1 MDLSVKEYKQRLAY
15 KLVDKFTSEF
25 YEKTGMKA
33 RVMVEQLNFP
43 KKDKTLINDKIVSL
57 DRLESE
63 MLDAVPFTLDKNP
76 LKVASRKGEYVDVRC
91 IFCYIACKMLGFSL
105 ISVGRYLNKDHTS
118 IIHMNK
124 RAQNLINTDE
134 RFLSLFRI
142 IYEKLNIT
150 ADADTI

>member
-33 RVMVEQLNFP
+33 RVMVEQLNYP
-43 KKDKTLINDKIVSL
+43 KHDKTVYNEKIVSL

-63 MLDAVPFTLDKNP
+63 ILTAVPFNLNKNP
-76 LKVASRKGEYVDVRC
+76 LKDKSRKGEYVDIRC

-105 ISVGRYLNKDHTS
+105 ISVGRYLGKDHTS

-134 RFLSLFRI
+134 RFLSLFKI
-142 IYEKLNIT
+142 IYEKINIT
-150 ADADTI
+150 ADANTI

>member
-33 RVMVEQLNFP
+33 RVMVEQLNYP
-43 KKDKTLINDKIVSL
+43 KSDKSIFHDKIVSL
-57 DRLESE
+57 DRLENE
-63 MLDAVPFTLDKNP
+63 MLTAVPFKLDKNP
-76 LKVASRKGEYVDVRC
+76 LKDKSRKGEYVDVRC
-91 IFCYIACKMLGFSL
+91 IFCYIACKMMGFSL
-105 ISVGRYLNKDHTS
+105 ISVGRYLGKDHTS

-134 RFLSLFRI
+134 RFLSLFKI
-142 IYEKLNIT
+142 IYEKINTI
-150 ADADTI
+150 ANADTI

>member
-33 RVMVEQLNFP
+33 RVMVEQLNYP

-76 LKVASRKGEYVDVRC
+76 LKVTSRKGEYVDVRC

-134 RFLSLFRI
+134 RFLSLFKI

>member
-33 RVMVEQLNFP
+33 RVMVEQLNYP
-43 KKDKTLINDKIVSL
+43 KADKTLLDDKIVSL
-57 DRLESE
+57 DRLENE
-63 MLDAVPFTLDKNP
+63 ILNAVPFKLDKNP
-76 LKVASRKGEYVDVRC
+76 LKVTSRKGEYVDVRS

-105 ISVGRYLNKDHTS
+105 VAVGRYLNKDHTT

-134 RFLSLFRI
+134 RFLSLFKI
-142 IYEKLNIT
+142 IYEKLNII
-150 ADADTI
+150 ADGNTI